1 MAVDDNRV
9 FGAGGEAPV
18 AGTSQPDPQLAFLN
32 ELVAEHAT
40 VAGDV
45 VEIDDHTWGN
55 HGTEAGGGG
64 VWMGAL
70 ESGVTA
76 RMVRRELPVPPPVD
90 S

>member
-9 FGAGGEAPV
+9 IGAGGEAPV

-45 VEIDDHTWGN
+45 VEIDDHTWAI
-55 HGTEAGGGG
+55 HGTIAVDGEVIMA
-64 VWMGAL
+64 
-70 ESGVTA
+70 EYDSEERA
-76 RMVRRELPVPPPVD
+76 RIVLGELPVPPPVD